1 MPPNP
6 NELRHDG
13 IVRKLSRAGWKV
25 AREGRRHTILTHES
39 KPMVTLAVPRH
50 GGRDINKFTVLGI
63 ISDAGLTVEEYNE
76 L

>member
-13 IVRKLSRAGWKV
+13 IIRKLRKVGWEV
-25 AREGRRHTILTHES
+25 AREGHRHTILTNES
-39 KPMVTLAVPRH
+39 KPRVTIAVPRH
-50 GGRDINKFTVLGI
+50 RGRDINKFTVLGI
-63 ISDAGLTVEEYNE
+63 IADAGLAVEEYNE